1 MKRLSITS
9 RCSFLKHV
17 AVSRDKRR
25 KETCLMKRLILVL
38 AILLVGAQSWAN
50 PKVTFVEGKDKV
62 DVMIGSQRVARYVF
76 DSSLPKPSLVNVAT
90 LSGREIT
97 RRWPLT
103 ELAGGSMDH
112 EHHVGVFFCVDGVN
126 GTNFWN
132 YYRNPDGKEP
142 KIRHVR
148 FDKIESSDKHDDGK
162 GVLKA
167 TSHWIDKHGD
177 FLLEEKRTMTFSGG
191 PSKDTCVIELEID
204 LTAQTKVVFEDIE
217 EGVLGIR
224 LSDYLRET
232 DNGVLPK
239 KDAPLPKEQVKGTG
253 RYFSSTGMEMARNIW
268 GKRHRW
274 VALQGIRGGKVAG
287 IAVFDHPDS
296 INHPTYWHVRKY
308 GLLSVN
314 PLGQGDFQRQQP
326 DRKNPVK
333 PFRLTLEK
341 GQTAHFRFMI
351 VLFDGVHD
359 EADVEGWYRRYAK

>member
-1 MKRLSITS
+1 MKRLSVTS
-9 RCSFLKHV
+9 RCSFLKHA

-25 KETCLMKRLILVL
+25 KGTCLMKRLILVL
-38 AILLVGAQSWAN
+38 VILLVGAQSWAN

-76 DSSLPKPSLVNVAT
+76 DSSLPKPSLVNVTT

-103 ELAGGSMDH
+103 ELAGGTMDH

-148 FDKIESSDKHDDGK
+148 FDKIEGSEGN

-167 TSHWIDKHGD
+167 TSHWIDKRGE
-177 FLLEEKRTMTFSGG
+177 FLLEEKRSMTFAADEGERFC
-191 PSKDTCVIELEID
+191 TID
-204 LTAQTKVVFEDIE
+204 LAINLTAQRKVVFEDIE

-232 DNGVLPK
+232 QNGVQPK
-239 KDAPLPKEQVKGTG
+239 KDASLPQEQVKGTG
-253 RYFSSTGMEMARNIW
+253 RYFSSTGMETARNIW

-351 VLFDGVHD
+351 MLFDGVRD

>member
-9 RCSFLKHV
+9 RCSFLKHA

-38 AILLVGAQSWAN
+38 VILLVGAQSWAN

-90 LSGREIT
+90 PSGREIT

-103 ELAGGSMDH
+103 ELAGGTMDH

-148 FDKIESSDKHDDGK
+148 FDKIEGSEGN

-167 TSHWIDKHGD
+167 TSHWIGKHGG
-177 FLLEEKRTMTFSGG
+177 FLLEENRTMTFATDEGG
-191 PSKDTCVIELEID
+191 EIFTID
-204 LTAQTKVVFEDIE
+204 LAINLIAQRKVVFEDIE

-232 DNGVLPK
+232 QNGVRPK
-239 KDAPLPKEQVKGTG
+239 KDASLPQEQVKGTG

-351 VLFDGVHD
+351 MLFDGVRD